1 MLVHDNLKKGADT
14 MSLMISQQT
23 EARLIG
29 EARRLGITVDALL
42 ERLIDECAPGG
53 NGQKRKALELPV
65 WRVGVIGSLHR
76 RDIYDDVP

>member
-1 MLVHDNLKKGADT
+1 

-29 EARRLGITVDALL
+29 EARRLGISVDALL

-53 NGQKRKALELPV
+53 NGRQHKALELPV